1 MIQSISFLSFIRLSF
16 GRLSMCFAE
25 IGEYANEGYTV
36 FCENIH
42 TVIACWCFILFD
54 FFFIFAQFGLFF
66 LLPEKHSE
74 RHMAEWALLGW
85 MSLSALIFVT
95 GPIGLGYEKSRFF
108 CIYKWRVFLSMFRAL
123 AAVSFYAWRFHIIL
137 CAMWLYGFVTYAI
150 GFHVCRYTHH
160 YIKDHYR
167 IPKESPKQSSPIP
180 SGKEDSKKKKK

>member
-1 MIQSISFLSFIRLSF
+1 
-16 GRLSMCFAE
+16 MCFAE

-42 TVIACWCFILFD
+42 AVIACWCFILFD

-85 MSLSALIFVT
+85 MSLSAVLFVT

-123 AAVSFYAWRFHIIL
+123 TAVSFYAWRFRIIL

-167 IPKESPKQSSPIP
+167 GYEDVDPDTIAEFERVMQDAIDAANKPKKTKLNYFEKHSN
-180 SGKEDSKKKKK
+180 DHN